1 MPEPKSVWERLSSID
16 VSHRVEHKT
25 YMDKKNGRKV
35 SLAYLSWAWA
45 WGEVK
50 KLYPHAV
57 YDVLDD
63 IIYPDGSI
71 EVRVNVTIEGQTHS
85 MWLPVMDYKMQSIK
99 NPPSRSVSDARMRCL
114 VKAIAMHG
122 LGHYIFAGE
131 DTPDPEGQEEQRA
144 MHLDT
149 QARAETAIEF
159 YENCDDYAQFEA
171 GESRYKKLIERED
184 IELDLR
190 DQLVEIHALKK
201 MELTR

>member
-50 KLYPHAV
+50 KIYPHAV

-71 EVRVNVTIEGQTHS
+71 EVRVNVTI
-85 MWLPVMDYKMQSIK
+85 
-99 NPPSRSVSDARMRCL
+99 
-114 VKAIAMHG
+114 
-122 LGHYIFAGE
+122 
-131 DTPDPEGQEEQRA
+131 
-144 MHLDT
+144 
-149 QARAETAIEF
+149 
-159 YENCDDYAQFEA
+159 
-171 GESRYKKLIERED
+171 
-184 IELDLR
+184 
-190 DQLVEIHALKK
+190 
-201 MELTR
+201 